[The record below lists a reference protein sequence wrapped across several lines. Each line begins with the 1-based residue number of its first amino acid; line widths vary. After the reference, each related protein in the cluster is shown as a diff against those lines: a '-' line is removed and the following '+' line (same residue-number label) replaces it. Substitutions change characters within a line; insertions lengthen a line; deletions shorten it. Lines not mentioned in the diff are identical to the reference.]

1 MLPPA
6 IGRMLFYIPWFDSF
20 EKSLN
25 ASYAI
30 IIIITGILLLDDKRK
45 GTIYPP
51 YKIAIIL
58 FLIQLISL
66 NFVGQWPWWAD
77 LMLKFASI

>member
-1 MLPPA
+1 M
-6 IGRMLFYIPWFDSF
+6 FYIPWVDSF

-25 ASYAI
+25 ISYSI
-30 IIIITGILLLDDKRK
+30 IIIITGFLLIDDKRK

-51 YKIAIIL
+51 YKIAMVL

-66 NFVGQWPWWAD
+66 NFVGQWQWWVN
-77 LMLKFASI
+77 LMSKYASI